1 MQTAASQ
8 NVLIF
13 LFGLVNLLASGV
25 NVDWSTSFS
34 VLMPKWHQE
43 KLFPTH
49 SSSWLVL
56 SPVPSANSINFK
68 AHHCELGVKAT
79 MLLRKSK
86 SCRQLYWS
94 AIPGV
99 QKFVKFPSLLSWG
112 KVCWVWRRWHP
123 LIQAAKGVSV
133 SIIET
138 AHKSKNMAVDGL
150 LCLISMKQM
159 SLREVQLRLQ
169 AHLT

>member
-86 SCRQLYWS
+86 VLQ
-94 AIPGV
+94 AA
-99 QKFVKFPSLLSWG
+99 LLIRDPWRP
-112 KVCWVWRRWHP
+112 KVCKVPQPFIVR
-123 LIQAAKGVSV
+123 
-133 SIIET
+133 E
-138 AHKSKNMAVDGL
+138 GL
-150 LCLISMKQM
+150 LGLTEMAPSHPSSKR
-159 SLREVQLRLQ
+159 SLSVNY
-169 AHLT
+169 